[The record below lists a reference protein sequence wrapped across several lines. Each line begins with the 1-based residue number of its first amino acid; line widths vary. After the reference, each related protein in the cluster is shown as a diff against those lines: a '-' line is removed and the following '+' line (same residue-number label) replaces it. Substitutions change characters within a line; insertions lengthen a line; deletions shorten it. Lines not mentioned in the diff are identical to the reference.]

1 MKIEITNLATYLHL
15 LYAQLGRFHQLL
27 AKTHRDQPSS
37 VDACWSLMLYADEIV
52 PGNVLGK
59 AQRKGCSVF
68 CSFLQFQLQA
78 LSNEKSWLTL
88 CHVRSSLVNSLAG
101 GIGQVISIILQSI
114 FVRQHFSPGL
124 VILLSSEAGN
134 VRLFFKLGVF
144 IQDGTS
150 HKYCFSSKGDS
161 GIKCCL
167 LCNVTASKVS
177 DEEDPDSAELSHT
190 FRYNQLRVY
199 SDEKILGAFDRL
211 EQKKTVLSAVD
222 FGLVQAV
229 GVTYSTQMLLLNTDL
244 RAANVSRPATQ
255 YCHDYMHG
263 CL

>member
-1 MKIEITNLATYLHL
+1 MAENTSYGPFLLGQEAITKDREKVKIEITNLATYLHL

-88 CHVRSSLVNSLAG
+88 CRVRSSLVNSLAG
-101 GIGQVISIILQSI
+101 GIGQVISIILQSV

-134 VRLFFKLGVF
+134 VRLLFKLGVF

-177 DEEDPDSAELSHT
+177 DEEDPESAELSHT
-190 FRYNQLRVY
+190 FRYNQL
-199 SDEKILGAFDRL
+199 G
-211 EQKKTVLSAVD
+211 
-222 FGLVQAV
+222 
-229 GVTYSTQMLLLNTDL
+229 STQMKRFLAPLTGW
-244 RAANVSRPATQ
+244 SRKRQCSVLST
-255 YCHDYMHG
+255 
-263 CL
+263 LV